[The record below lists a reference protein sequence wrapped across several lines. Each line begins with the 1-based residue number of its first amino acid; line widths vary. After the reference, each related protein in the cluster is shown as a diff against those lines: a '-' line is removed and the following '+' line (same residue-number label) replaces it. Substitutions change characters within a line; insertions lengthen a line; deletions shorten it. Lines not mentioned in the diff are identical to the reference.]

1 MAEVTSVYGSE
12 TAGPDDDPV
21 TVTRAGAA
29 TGLTTELALCLA
41 PDLHRSLMAMF
52 AEYGVASIE
61 EGVLK
66 SLGLWRYLDR
76 ATHEGRQVVVLD
88 PQHPQGPFDV
98 VDLRSW

>member
-1 MAEVTSVYGSE
+1 MAEVTSVCGSE

-21 TVTRAGAA
+21 TVTRAGVA
-29 TGLTTELALCLA
+29 TELTLSLA
-41 PDLHRSLMAMF
+41 PDLHRSLTAMF
-52 AEYGVASIE
+52 ADYGVSSIE
-61 EGVLK
+61 EGVLR

-76 ATHEGRQVVVLD
+76 ATHEGRQLVVLD